1 MRAVN
6 LLPRDDGRRSRS
18 RKAPNPVVL
27 TAAIGGAL
35 VAVGLFL
42 GITMT
47 GGTVD
52 SKRAERD
59 ALASELALIP
69 PPPPGLSPAQSGFAG
84 QRTQRAGALASALS
98 RRISWDR
105 VLRRFSL
112 VLPDDVWL
120 TSLSLS
126 SPTPATSPAGAPAAK
141 PGAAPTGFTMVGR
154 TYSYDAV
161 ARFLSRLSVVPDL
174 TNVQLQRSS
183 RLEQG
188 GRQVVEFSIAAD
200 VRSGSVPS

>member
-6 LLPRDDGRRSRS
+6 LLPRDDGRSRS

-27 TAAIGGAL
+27 TAAIGGTL
-35 VAVGLFL
+35 VVVGLFL
-42 GITMT
+42 GVTMT
-47 GGTVD
+47 GGTLA
-52 SKRAERD
+52 SKRAE
-59 ALASELALIP
+59 LQGLESELALIP
-69 PPPPGLSPAQSGFAG
+69 PPAPGLSAAQVGFAD
-84 QRTQRAGALASALS
+84 QRSQRAGALASALS

-120 TSLSLS
+120 TSLNLT
-126 SPTPATSPAGAPAAK
+126 SPTPATAPAGAAAPK
-141 PGAAPTGFTMVGR
+141 PGAPPTGFTMVGR

-161 ARFLSRLSVVPDL
+161 ARFLSRLAVVPDL

-188 GRQVVEFSIAAD
+188 GREIVEFAIAAD

>member
-1 MRAVN
+1 MKAVN
-6 LLPRDDGRRSRS
+6 LLPRDDGRGAKSGRS
-18 RKAPNPVVL
+18 ADPLVL
-27 TAAIGGAL
+27 VAAIGGIV
-35 VAVGLFL
+35 VAGGLFF

-52 SKRAERD
+52 YKRTE
-59 ALASELALIP
+59 LEGLKGELALIP
-69 PPPPGLSPAQSGFAG
+69 PPPPGLTAVQTGFAA
-84 QRTQRAGALASALS
+84 QRNERAGALASALS
-98 RRISWDR
+98 RRVSWDR

-120 TSLSLS
+120 TSLNLT
-126 SPTPATSPAGAPAAK
+126 SPTPATAPAGAPGPK
-141 PGAAPTGFTMVGR
+141 PGTPPTGFTMVGR

-183 RLEQG
+183 KLVQQ
-188 GRQVVEFSIAAD
+188 GRQIVEFSIAAD

>member
-6 LLPRDDGRRSRS
+6 LLPRDDGRSKQ

-27 TAAIGGAL
+27 VALIGGVV
-35 VAVGLFL
+35 VAAGLFL
-42 GITMT
+42 GLTMF
-47 GGTVD
+47 GGNVG
-52 SKRAERD
+52 SKRAELQ
-59 ALASELALIP
+59 ALESELALIP
-69 PPPPGLSPAQSGFAG
+69 PPPPGLSGAQVGFAG
-84 QRTQRAGALASALS
+84 ERTQRAGALASALS

-120 TSLSLS
+120 TSLNLT
-126 SPTPATSPAGAPAAK
+126 SPTPATAPAGAPGPK
-141 PGAAPTGFTMVGR
+141 PGAAPTGFAMVGR

-161 ARFLSRLSVVPDL
+161 ARFLSRLAVVPDL

-183 RLEQG
+183 RFEQG
-188 GRQVVEFSIAAD
+188 GRQIVEFAIAAD